1 MPWLSDPMK
10 LQAGKAWGDHT
21 TAEFLAGWARIAAT
35 YPSAAIGATMANTVG
50 YWDPE
55 GPSYDGMSRWS
66 SNNADHRRIH
76 LAIPGVSRR
85 QAWPPPSS
93 PAGSSDANIRER
105 ASRRRLPRYSG
116 VGTGHVAGLG
126 VLVVADRRPAR
137 DQTAGSEGSR
147 GFIPAAALL
156 LSFLAGPV
164 SGGQRYSLTLFMALP
179 LAIAAVALARR
190 KGESRETNITEI
202 NNEPDRERIQAAL
215 ADTSGHRLWACRCS
229 VNVRGQPSE
238 PARPWPNSH
247 SSP

>member
-1 MPWLSDPMK
+1 MGQDCRDLPIC
-10 LQAGKAWGDHT
+10 GDWSNNGQH
-21 TAEFLAGWARIAAT
+21 R
-35 YPSAAIGATMANTVG
+35 G

-76 LAIPGVSRR
+76 LAIPGGEPKTGL
-85 QAWPPPSS
+85 AAAIESS
-93 PAGSSDANIRER
+93 GFFPTRTYGRGLHDDGYR
-105 ASRRRLPRYSG
+105 AIPVLGLAMSPGWVCWSWLIAALLVIRRR
-116 VGTGHVAGLG
+116 
-126 VLVVADRRPAR
+126 DRKAL
-137 DQTAGSEGSR
+137 AV
-147 GFIPAAALL
+147 FIPAAALL

-215 ADTSGHRLWACRCS
+215 ADTSGHRLLGVPAARS
-229 VNVRGQPSE
+229 SVRGQPSE